1 MYTNQYSLILHAYI
15 YVQYCKLN
23 KWLYV
28 LETCIT
34 TLLQMPVINA
44 DTMPAIAQGTV
55 NDIGSSVTKDPST
68 DDKVSGGTQ

>member
-1 MYTNQYSLILHAYI
+1 MS
-15 YVQYCKLN
+15 
-23 KWLYV
+23 
-28 LETCIT
+28 
-34 TLLQMPVINA
+34 VINA